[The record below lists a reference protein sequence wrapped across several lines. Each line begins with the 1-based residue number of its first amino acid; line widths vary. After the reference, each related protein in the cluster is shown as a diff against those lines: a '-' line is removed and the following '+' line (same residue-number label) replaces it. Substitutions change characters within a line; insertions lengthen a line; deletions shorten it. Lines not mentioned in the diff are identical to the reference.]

1 MAGPTVKEIAKRAG
15 VSTASV
21 SVALNGKAGVSEMT
35 RTKILEVAAEMGYSA
50 VKSVEGEN
58 SGKPICFLIY
68 VDRIVGIAQESTF
81 YTFVLKGVETA
92 AKEMGYRVMVQYCY
106 ANGPDAF
113 PLQELIRECSGLL
126 ILGTDM
132 TMVRR
137 TELLDLIYQT
147 MPTLPIVIVDNFIFS
162 SYVDCVGNDNLY
174 GAKAAVSYLVDHG
187 HRKIGY
193 LRAKQ
198 RITNFDDRE
207 MGVRMALAE
216 HLEAPYDTPTVVDV
230 DISAQK
236 AYVDICD
243 WLDHCETLPD
253 ALFAENDIVAAA
265 AIRAFT
271 TYGIRVP
278 DDVSIIGF
286 DDIPVCEMVSP
297 TITTVR
303 SFKEK
308 LGVVAMNLL
317 HHRITNRMDV
327 HAAQES
333 GVVKIAMSTK
343 VVERSSVKTLSTAK
357 D

>member
-21 SVALNGKAGVSEMT
+21 SVALNGKAGVSELT

-50 VKSVEGEN
+50 AKTVSGEN
-58 SGKPICFLIY
+58 PSKPLCFLIY

-92 AKEMGYRVMVQYCY
+92 AKELGYRVMVQYYY
-106 ANGPDAF
+106 ANCPETF
-113 PLQELIRECSGLL
+113 PLQELIRDSSGLL
-126 ILGTDM
+126 VLGTDM
-132 TMVRR
+132 TAARR
-137 TELLDLIYQT
+137 AELLHLINKT
-147 MPTLPIVIVDNFIFS
+147 IPSIPMVIIDNFIFS

-174 GAKAAVSYLVDHG
+174 GTKSAVSFLIDHG
-187 HRKIGY
+187 HRRIGY

-198 RITNFDDRE
+198 RVANFDDRE

-216 HLEAPYDTPTVVDV
+216 HLEPPYDAPVVVDV

-236 AYVDICD
+236 AFVDICD
-243 WLDHCETLPD
+243 WLDHCDGLPD
-253 ALFAENDIVAAA
+253 AFFAENDIVAAA

-271 TYGIRVP
+271 THGIKVP
-278 DDVSIIGF
+278 EDVSIIGF

-308 LGVVAMNLL
+308 LGVVAVDLL
-317 HHRITNRMDV
+317 HRRITTGTDV

-333 GVVKIAMSTK
+333 GVVKIALSTRL
-343 VVERSSVKTLSTAK
+343 VERSSVKTLSPKKA
-357 D
+357 